1 MDQRYSNQN
10 RPKSCLICNSN
21 VIWCTCVKGVG
32 NQRCWNQR
40 LNFSRVGNSRDY
52 LRAGPAFP
60 ARAPGPGP
68 GLRRSWPELS
78 GRAHSW
84 PGNFREFFGNCSRNG
99 NMPTSSKSLRE
110 RAHPA
115 RPQPPTATPQPA
127 APSRPVPGLAPVPA
141 RGARPAQVRPWQSA
155 KCSRCNVLLP
165 SRACCSRQALPY
177 PTNWPEP
184 HRTAVR
190 VHPWAQWA
198 YGAGFGWVGRVFS
211 GGLVGHGDKHHRKWP
226 SKTLPYQCRH
236 PDPHPADRRD
246 ALRLSPPLATT
257 SPCVLFGSR
266 SRSVHGQTMKAMH
279 GRKGGGVRLVG
290 LG

>member
-1 MDQRYSNQN
+1 
-10 RPKSCLICNSN
+10 
-21 VIWCTCVKGVG
+21 
-32 NQRCWNQR
+32 
-40 LNFSRVGNSRDY
+40 
-52 LRAGPAFP
+52 
-60 ARAPGPGP
+60 
-68 GLRRSWPELS
+68 
-78 GRAHSW
+78 
-84 PGNFREFFGNCSRNG
+84 
-99 NMPTSSKSLRE
+99 MPTSSKSLRE

-211 GGLVGHGDKHHRKWP
+211 GGLVGTNTTESGPRKPYPINVDTLTLIPPIAGMLCASRRGTAASYPARNNRAQDQRRGWAFCCCSVAAFHH
-226 SKTLPYQCRH
+226 
-236 PDPHPADRRD
+236 
-246 ALRLSPPLATT
+246 SPPPLPA
-257 SPCVLFGSR
+257 SC
-266 SRSVHGQTMKAMH
+266 SVREVGQFT
-279 GRKGGGVRLVG
+279 VRR
-290 LG
+290 